1 MGRHLT
7 NQRVKKR
14 PTVLSMFS
22 GCGGLDLGFAQVGF
36 DIVWANDINHDAC
49 LTYRHNIGEINEGD
63 IFALDIPEIGDLDVL
78 TAGFPCQ
85 PFSNAGKRLGVRDSR
100 GRLFEVCLRYVDALR
115 PKIVM
120 FENVRGLL
128 TIRNQRGERLVE
140 EICSSLND
148 CGYEVHFNLVNAASY
163 GVSQNRLRIVIV
175 AVAKGFATRGFRFP
189 SPVTGADLT
198 LGSCL
203 DVPPGTPNQDD
214 LLKLNPQAVYLGSLV
229 PEGGSWKDIP
239 YDLLPDRLKRI
250 RDNMRKYR
258 WPNFYRRFARNEVA
272 GTVTAAFKPENA
284 GVWHPVENRVL
295 SAREIARIQSFPD
308 TFSFVGASVKAIY
321 EMIGNAVAPKLAK
334 AFADTFL
341 QILDGRQE
349 TTDAP
354 LARYSELNL
363 ERKPVRHGDP
373 EILFDYSPYERD
385 KQELTCDEN
394 TVLNFEVVGEA

>member
-1 MGRHLT
+1 MVRCLT
-7 NQRVKKR
+7 NRILKKK

-22 GCGGLDLGFAQVGF
+22 GCGGLDLGFVQAGF
-36 DIVWANDINHDAC
+36 DIVWANDINPDAC
-49 LTYRHNIGEINEGD
+49 LTYRQNIGKINEGD
-63 IFALDIPEIGDLDVL
+63 IFTFNIPEIDGLDVL

-85 PFSNAGKRLGVRDSR
+85 PFSNAGKRLGVNDSR
-100 GRLFEVCLRYVDALR
+100 GRLFEVCLRYVDVLR

-128 TIRNQRGERLVE
+128 TIRNQNGVRLIE
-140 EICSSLND
+140 DICSSLTD
-148 CGYEVHFNLVNAASY
+148 SGYEVHFKLVNAASY
-163 GVSQNRLRIVIV
+163 GVPQNRLRIIIV
-175 AVAKGFATRGFRFP
+175 AVAKNFKERDFRFP
-189 SPVTGADLT
+189 SPVIGADLT

-203 DVPPGTPNQDD
+203 NVSPETPNQND

-284 GVWHPVENRVL
+284 GVWHPIEDRVL

-308 TFSFVGASVKAIY
+308 TFVFRGSSVKAIY
-321 EMIGNAVAPKLAK
+321 EMIGNAVAPRLAK
-334 AFADTFL
+334 AFADMFL
-341 QILDGRQE
+341 HILEGRQE
-349 TTDAP
+349 MIGAP
-354 LARYSELNL
+354 LIQYSKLNL
-363 ERKPVRHGDP
+363 NKKPIRPGDP
-373 EILFDYSPYERD
+373 EILFDYPPEKRNVKELIRYENL
-385 KQELTCDEN
+385 E
-394 TVLNFEVVGEA
+394 LNFEVVGEA